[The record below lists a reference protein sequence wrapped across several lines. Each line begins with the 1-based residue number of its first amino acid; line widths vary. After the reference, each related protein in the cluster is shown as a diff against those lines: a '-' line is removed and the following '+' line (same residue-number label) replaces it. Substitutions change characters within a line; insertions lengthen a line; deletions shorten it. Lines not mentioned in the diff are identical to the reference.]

1 MRSEKQTVPPCRDT
15 ENIGGIAP
23 LLSTVIPLR
32 RFRQARVRS
41 LTTVG
46 CEPCFTVGCY
56 HIININFPAVY
67 TLIITQA

>member
-1 MRSEKQTVPPCRDT
+1 MGSEKQTVPPRRDT

-46 CEPCFTVGCY
+46 CEPCFTAG
-56 HIININFPAVY
+56 
-67 TLIITQA
+67 